1 MRIPNEKVRR
11 GHMPAK
17 NLRVPKM
24 RLNEDI
30 FEGKNERAGPFKAW
44 HLSLNQMFNVFIDRE
59 VQQLFSMANT

>member
-1 MRIPNEKVRR
+1 
-11 GHMPAK
+11 MPAK

-30 FEGKNERAGPFKAW
+30 FEEKSERAGPFKAW

-59 VQQLFSMANT
+59 VEQLFSMANT